1 MHKCIHSFIGC
12 TRQMA
17 LTIVAGLNLLRLGY
31 EPFANLRALTI
42 TNNIGVVRVVE
53 KIRQT

>member
-1 MHKCIHSFIGC
+1 
-12 TRQMA
+12 MA
-17 LTIVAGLNLLRLGY
+17 LTIVAGLNLLLLGY